1 MNALIDMSAQ
11 SRSATTLDSQQH
23 FDVQPVQPRPVAFD
37 EAFAMLA
44 KNIGHL
50 EGGPTHFLMSF
61 RERFT

>member
-1 MNALIDMSAQ
+1 MNAFIDMSAE

-23 FDVQPVQPRPVAFD
+23 FDVQPSQPGPVALD

-50 EGGPTHFLMSF
+50 QGGPIHFLMSF